1 MKRWRNFEKMK
12 GMNMITKENVH
23 LDQRVWFGAER
34 REAIVDGIMRT
45 GLGLMMV
52 DGGYVIA
59 RWEDVY
65 GEA

>member
-1 MKRWRNFEKMK
+1 
-12 GMNMITKENVH
+12 MITKENVH